1 MDDSNVSIKGGFG
14 SKRISLKCDHQN
26 GLLYSIP
33 SEANWVCDEDS
44 IYIHSLAGFFKEL
57 TEIQNADVTKLM
69 QRWGL
74 YYRTKKNESTKNL
87 SKD

>member
-44 IYIHSLAGFFKEL
+44 IYIHSLAGFFKAL
-57 TEIQNADVTKLM
+57 TEIQNADVNKLM

-74 YYRTKKNESTKNL
+74 YYRTKKNESTTDL
-87 SKD
+87 SKG

>member
-1 MDDSNVSIKGGFG
+1 MDDSNVSIKGCFG
-14 SKRISLKCDHQN
+14 SKRISLKCDQQK
-26 GLLYSIP
+26 GLLYSIT

-74 YYRTKKNESTKNL
+74 YYRTKKTESNNDL